1 MSCQSCTLNERTAP
15 TDPRCFYSFASFV
28 FHNPDYL
35 LYHSQFKSMILFQCC
50 VPVCVPQRGS
60 AIAGH
65 RGYFLKGPGVQLNL
79 ALINYG
85 IAFLMARKYTPLQT
99 PFFMNK
105 EVMAGVA
112 QLSEFDEALYAV
124 HAGDGEKKYL
134 IATSEQP
141 ICAYHKDEELNEK
154 KLPIRCVFP

>member
-1 MSCQSCTLNERTAP
+1 M
-15 TDPRCFYSFASFV
+15 
-28 FHNPDYL
+28 
-35 LYHSQFKSMILFQCC
+35 
-50 VPVCVPQRGS
+50 PQRGS

-154 KLPIRCVFP
+154 KLPIRCVFPGHCVCRVLVDMAFQLL